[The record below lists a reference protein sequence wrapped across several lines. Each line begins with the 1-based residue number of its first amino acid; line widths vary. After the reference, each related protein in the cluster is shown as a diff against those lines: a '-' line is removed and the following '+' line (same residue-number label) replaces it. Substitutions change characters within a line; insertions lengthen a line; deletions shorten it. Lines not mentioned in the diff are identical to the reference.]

1 MRWAPPAVDIKMGV
15 GVYDTGKVAFFSSP
29 KENFGV
35 LIESREIQELMTT
48 LFQMFWAVSL
58 PAREG
63 DG

>member
-1 MRWAPPAVDIKMGV
+1 MGV
-15 GVYDTGKVAFFSSP
+15 GIYDTGKVAFFSSP